1 MDVEAVV
8 NQAAQSGFPPN
19 VSDAHTING
28 HPGPVPGCSSQGTEM
43 GISSQFIFVFTKKHM
58 KKKNSILMQTCPQST
73 QFSHAFLKIIYQF
86 NRLNLKNLIIPT
98 QFEGIINF
106 FSNLD
111 FSRPPISV
119 LNLNVKRTKA
129 KYIISI

>member
-1 MDVEAVV
+1 MLKLLSIKLR
-8 NQAAQSGFPPN
+8 NL
-19 VSDAHTING
+19 VSHQMYQMRTPLMAILDLFLVALLRVLKWEYLLNSYFFSIIN
-28 HPGPVPGCSSQGTEM
+28 TL
-43 GISSQFIFVFTKKHM
+43 

-73 QFSHAFLKIIYQF
+73 QFSHVFLKIIYQF

>member
-1 MDVEAVV
+1 VDVEAVV

-58 KKKNSILMQTCPQST
+58 KKKKQYFNANMSSEYAILTCI
-73 QFSHAFLKIIYQF
+73 F
-86 NRLNLKNLIIPT
+86 KNY
-98 QFEGIINF
+98 
-106 FSNLD
+106 
-111 FSRPPISV
+111 ISV
-119 LNLNVKRTKA
+119 
-129 KYIISI
+129 